1 MLLDGLSPRDADV
14 LYAETQSAAPSM
26 YNRDALL
33 ALARSP
39 LAVTCQPL
47 TERFAAMNAILSAEA
62 SPTSDQVGNDIKG
75 FSSENAYP
83 PMAQE
88 RHARNRSLG
97 SSMGTM
103 NGSQRAHHKTS
114 SYSVFPFN
122 HERYAAMY
130 STPFTPDHSLM
141 KPANMHEWTPSMT
154 SPLDTPFAPHPDES
168 GVAISPGASL
178 TIKDKEGSLERDAL
192 RPTAKVFI
200 PTDIPMLKSNPLPQ
214 RNALA
219 TSMHAPRYNM
229 ATKGQHSASQTDVRS
244 PPGFATQSLPLAGA
258 NAQFEIPKAI
268 TPLAAPSACLPA
280 RPTACAVAPNLP
292 RWAHPPTHAMI
303 SSLESKYRTDA
314 EETKGPEPSLIRRA
328 RAATVD
334 QSHSLGISSSG
345 KHHTRKASSDS
356 PTRPGAVPMSL
367 ASSYSNSGSRTPWAL
382 HKTNAE
388 LHIKGTAEGFQE
400 SPVPSNDVVIEK
412 STSPIP
418 FSAATSSKTIRVG
431 SVPHVKAVT
440 AFDGNSW
447 RKQFHGS
454 LSQSPRRPS
463 MTPSMPGGLL
473 GAIPMHS
480 VGIK

>member
-1 MLLDGLSPRDADV
+1 VLLDGLSPRHADV
-14 LYAETQSAAPSM
+14 LHTETQSAAPSM

-62 SPTSDQVGNDIKG
+62 SPTSDQVGNNIKG

-97 SSMGTM
+97 SSMSMT
-103 NGSQRAHHKTS
+103 NGSQRAHHKTA
-114 SYSVFPFN
+114 SYSSAPFN

-130 STPFTPDHSLM
+130 ATPFTPDHSLM

-154 SPLDTPFAPHPDES
+154 SPLDTPFAPHQDES
-168 GVAISPGASL
+168 AVAISPGASL
-178 TIKDKEGSLERDAL
+178 TIKDKEGSLARDAL

-200 PTDIPMLKSNPLPQ
+200 PTDIPMLRSNPQPQ
-214 RNALA
+214 RKAL
-219 TSMHAPRYNM
+219 TSSMHAPRYD
-229 ATKGQHSASQTDVRS
+229 TRTTEKHFESQADVQS
-244 PPGFATQSLPLAGA
+244 PLRFPTQSLPVAGPH
-258 NAQFEIPKAI
+258 AQFEIPKAI
-268 TPLAAPSACLPA
+268 TPLAAPSARLPA

-292 RWAHPPTHAMI
+292 RWAHSPTHAMV

-314 EETKGPEPSLIRRA
+314 VETKGPEPSLIRRA

-334 QSHSLGISSSG
+334 QSCSIGISSSG
-345 KHHTRKASSDS
+345 KHHTRKALSDS
-356 PTRPGAVPMSL
+356 PTHPGAVPMSL

-382 HKTNAE
+382 QKTNAE

-400 SPVPSNDVVIEK
+400 SPDPSDGIEDDQ
-412 STSPIP
+412 STSPTP
-418 FSAATSSKTIRVG
+418 FSAATSSKTVRVS

-454 LSQSPRRPS
+454 FSQSPRRPS
-463 MTPSMPGGLL
+463 MTPSIPGGLL
-473 GAIPMHS
+473 GAVPMHS